1 MSRHSR
7 TPARSIALCQSISYI
22 VAISLSFLRHR
33 TVTGS
38 NPTLGK
44 VIFSFMHKIRFCIII
59 IFYQYRGITSM
70 VPRNPWIFDF
80 IMYHLFMKIGQ
91 KLLEKWKFQK
101 KKIRAV
107 YLKFKIFKQNVFEI
121 LEDLFSDINNTQN
134 WIVVKFL
141 VC

>member
-1 MSRHSR
+1 MSRHFL
-7 TPARSIALCQSISYI
+7 TTNGLIALCQRNWFIL
-22 VAISLSFLRHR
+22 AKSLSFLRHR

-44 VIFSFMHKIRFCIII
+44 FIFSFMHKIRFCINI

-70 VPRNPWIFDF
+70 DPRNPWNFDF
-80 IMYHLFMKIGQ
+80 MMYHFFMKIGQ

-101 KKIRAV
+101 KFRPV
-107 YLKFKIFKQNVFEI
+107 NLKFIIFKQNIFEI
-121 LEDLFSDINNTQN
+121 LRDLFSDIKNTQD

>member
-1 MSRHSR
+1 MTRR
-7 TPARSIALCQSISYI
+7 TLKSACSIALCQSSSFIL
-22 VAISLSFLRHR
+22 AKSLSYLRHR

-59 IFYQYRGITSM
+59 IFYQYSGITSM
-70 VPRNPWIFDF
+70 VPRNPWIFDY

-101 KKIRAV
+101 KLDLSIWNSKFSNKIF
-107 YLKFKIFKQNVFEI
+107 LKFWEIFFQTSTTLKIELSLSF
-121 LEDLFSDINNTQN
+121 
-134 WIVVKFL
+134 
-141 VC
+141 

>member
-1 MSRHSR
+1 MSWHLFIL
-7 TPARSIALCQSISYI
+7 AGLIALCQSNWFIL
-22 VAISLSFLRHR
+22 AKSLSFLRHR

-91 KLLEKWKFQK
+91 KLLEKWKFKQK
-101 KKIRAV
+101 N
-107 YLKFKIFKQNVFEI
+107 QTCQFEI
-121 LEDLFSDINNTQN
+121 QN
-134 WIVVKFL
+134 FQTKYFWNFERPFFRHQQHSKL
-141 VC
+141 NCR

>member
-1 MSRHSR
+1 MSRHFLVSVG
-7 TPARSIALCQSISYI
+7 SIALCQSGGFIL
-22 VAISLSFLRHR
+22 AKSLSYLRHQ

-101 KKIRAV
+101 KFRPV
-107 YLKFKIFKQNVFEI
+107 NLKFKIFKQNIFEI
-121 LEDLFSDINNTQN
+121 LRDLFSDINNTQN

>member
-1 MSRHSR
+1 MSRHYF
-7 TPARSIALCQSISYI
+7 TCVGSIALCQSVRFIL
-22 VAISLSFLRHR
+22 AKSLSFLRHR

-101 KKIRAV
+101 KFRPV
-107 YLKFKIFKQNVFEI
+107 NLKFKIFKQNIFEI
-121 LEDLFSDINNTQN
+121 LRDLFSDINNTQN

>member
-1 MSRHSR
+1 MSRHSL
-7 TPARSIALCQSISYI
+7 TLAGPIALCQSDSFIL
-22 VAISLSFLRHR
+22 AKSLSFLRHR

-38 NPTLGK
+38 NPALGK

-101 KKIRAV
+101 NLDLSIWNSKFSNKIF
-107 YLKFKIFKQNVFEI
+107 LKFWEIFFQISTTLKIE
-121 LEDLFSDINNTQN
+121 LSFS
-134 WIVVKFL
+134 F
-141 VC
+141 

>member
-1 MSRHSR
+1 MSRLSSIHIG
-7 TPARSIALCQSISYI
+7 SIALCQRSQFFL
-22 VAISLSFLRHR
+22 AKSLSFLRHR

-59 IFYQYRGITSM
+59 IFYQYSGITTM
-70 VPRNPWIFDF
+70 VPRNPWIFDY

-101 KKIRAV
+101 KIRPIN
-107 YLKFKIFKQNVFEI
+107 LKFKIFKQNIFEI
-121 LEDLFSDINNTQN
+121 LRDLFSDINNTQN